1 MAELHDSFGES
12 MEKAGYERASDS
24 DSSFSGG
31 GGWREDNSSDSY
43 RSTSD
48 RWNDHKSR
56 YGKDK
61 VYTDAFNERR
71 NNSSWSGG
79 HSAISRT
86 ISEKYHSLSNGQM
99 SAVVP
104 EKDQKT
110 LTGGL
115 FGKSYSN
122 APYSER
128 TPSIFDRNIR
138 GSMTLNNGDVWSSDP
153 QYSSVRERA
162 DINSYD
168 RIKRGEE
175 LNLIGRAV
183 GGVSSGVGGVATT
196 LGGAIAEG
204 AANFGLSH
212 VGDLSRQFK
221 SNQEQ
226 AYYDSL
232 TPEGKAYYD
241 TRVDFIDKSYKNAR
255 EKYETN
261 DKWIDRGI
269 SAAQV
274 GLSTLGPP
282 GAMLGAGIGLLGKT
296 INKKDTMTK
305 SLRDLTETLNS
316 NTLNNHIAQQ
326 NELAEKERQAYKEFM
341 AGRDLR
347 SDNTQPKGILNTMH
361 NRMQNIEPD
370 KQVKT
375 NDVPNLRNYWANI
388 IVS

>member
-71 NNSSWSGG
+71 NNSSWRGG

-99 SAVVP
+99 SAAVP

-138 GSMTLNNGDVWSSDP
+138 GSMTLNNGDAWSSDP
-153 QYSSVRERA
+153 QYLSVRDQA
-162 DINSYD
+162 TINSHD
-168 RIKRGEE
+168 RLKRGEE

-204 AANFGLSH
+204 AANLGLSH

-269 SAAQV
+269 TAAQV

-282 GAMLGAGIGLLGKT
+282 GAMLASGIGLLGKA

-316 NTLNNHIAQQ
+316 NALNNHIAQQ

-341 AGRDLR
+341 AGRNLR

>member
-99 SAVVP
+99 SAAVP

-183 GGVSSGVGGVATT
+183 GGVFSGVGGAATT
-196 LGGAIAEG
+196 PVGKIAES
-204 AANFGLSH
+204 AANLGLSH

-269 SAAQV
+269 TAAQV

-282 GAMLGAGIGLLGKT
+282 GAMLASGIGLLGKA

-316 NTLNNHIAQQ
+316 NALNNHIAQQ
-326 NELAEKERQAYKEFM
+326 NELAKKERQAYKEFM
-341 AGRDLR
+341 AGRNLR

>member
-99 SAVVP
+99 SAAVP

-138 GSMTLNNGDVWSSDP
+138 GSMTLNNGDAWSSDP
-153 QYSSVRERA
+153 QYLSVRDQA
-162 DINSYD
+162 TINSHD
-168 RIKRGEE
+168 RLKRGEE

-204 AANFGLSH
+204 AANLGLSH

-269 SAAQV
+269 TAAQV

-282 GAMLGAGIGLLGKT
+282 GAMLASGIGLLGKA

-316 NTLNNHIAQQ
+316 NALNNHIAQQ
-326 NELAEKERQAYKEFM
+326 NELAKKERQAYKEFM
-341 AGRDLR
+341 AGRNLR

>member
-99 SAVVP
+99 SAAVP

-183 GGVSSGVGGVATT
+183 GGV
-196 LGGAIAEG
+196 
-204 AANFGLSH
+204 F
-212 VGDLSRQFK
+212 
-221 SNQEQ
+221 
-226 AYYDSL
+226 
-232 TPEGKAYYD
+232 
-241 TRVDFIDKSYKNAR
+241 
-255 EKYETN
+255 
-261 DKWIDRGI
+261 
-269 SAAQV
+269 
-274 GLSTLGPP
+274 
-282 GAMLGAGIGLLGKT
+282 
-296 INKKDTMTK
+296 
-305 SLRDLTETLNS
+305 
-316 NTLNNHIAQQ
+316 
-326 NELAEKERQAYKEFM
+326 
-341 AGRDLR
+341 
-347 SDNTQPKGILNTMH
+347 
-361 NRMQNIEPD
+361 
-370 KQVKT
+370 
-375 NDVPNLRNYWANI
+375 
-388 IVS
+388 

>member
-99 SAVVP
+99 SAAVP

-183 GGVSSGVGGVATT
+183 GGVFSGVGGAATT
-196 LGGAIAEG
+196 PVGKIAES

-241 TRVDFIDKSYKNAR
+241 TRVDFIDKSYKNIQ

-274 GLSTLGPP
+274 GLSALGPP
-282 GAMLGAGIGLLGKT
+282 GAMLASGIGLLGKA

-316 NTLNNHIAQQ
+316 NALNNHIAQQ

-375 NDVPNLRNYWANI
+375 NDIPNLRNYWANI

>member
-71 NNSSWSGG
+71 NNSSWRGG

-99 SAVVP
+99 SAAVP

-138 GSMTLNNGDVWSSDP
+138 GSMTLNNGDAWSSDP
-153 QYSSVRERA
+153 QYLSVRDQA
-162 DINSYD
+162 TINSHD
-168 RIKRGEE
+168 RLKRGEE

-204 AANFGLSH
+204 AANLGLSH

-269 SAAQV
+269 TAAQV

-282 GAMLGAGIGLLGKT
+282 GAMLASGIGLLGKA

-316 NTLNNHIAQQ
+316 NALNNHIAQQ
-326 NELAEKERQAYKEFM
+326 NELAKKERQAYKEFM
-341 AGRDLR
+341 AGRNLR

>member
-99 SAVVP
+99 SAAVP

-138 GSMTLNNGDVWSSDP
+138 GSMTLNNGDAWSSDP
-153 QYSSVRERA
+153 QYLSVRDQA
-162 DINSYD
+162 TINSHD
-168 RIKRGEE
+168 RLKRGEE

-204 AANFGLSH
+204 AANLGLSH

-269 SAAQV
+269 TAAQV

-282 GAMLGAGIGLLGKT
+282 GAMLASGIGLLGKA

-316 NTLNNHIAQQ
+316 NALNNHIAQQ
-326 NELAEKERQAYKEFM
+326 NELAKKERQAYKEFM
-341 AGRDLR
+341 AGRNLR

-375 NDVPNLRNYWANI
+375 SDVPNLRNYWANI

>member
-1 MAELHDSFGES
+1 MV
-12 MEKAGYERASDS
+12 K
-24 DSSFSGG
+24 
-31 GGWREDNSSDSY
+31 
-43 RSTSD
+43 RSPIFI
-48 RWNDHKSR
+48 RSR
-56 YGKDK
+56 PG
-61 VYTDAFNERR
+61 
-71 NNSSWSGG
+71 
-79 HSAISRT
+79 
-86 ISEKYHSLSNGQM
+86 
-99 SAVVP
+99 
-104 EKDQKT
+104 
-110 LTGGL
+110 
-115 FGKSYSN
+115 
-122 APYSER
+122 
-128 TPSIFDRNIR
+128 
-138 GSMTLNNGDVWSSDP
+138 
-153 QYSSVRERA
+153 
-162 DINSYD
+162 
-168 RIKRGEE
+168 
-175 LNLIGRAV
+175 LIGRAV
-183 GGVSSGVGGVATT
+183 GGVFSGVGGAATT
-196 LGGAIAEG
+196 PVGKIAEG
-204 AANFGLSH
+204 AANLGLSH

-255 EKYETN
+255 EKYETS

-269 SAAQV
+269 TAAQV
-274 GLSTLGPP
+274 GLSALGPP
-282 GAMLGAGIGLLGKT
+282 GAMLASGIGLLGKA

-316 NTLNNHIAQQ
+316 NALNNHIAQQ
-326 NELAEKERQAYKEFM
+326 NELAKKERQAYKEFM

>member
-99 SAVVP
+99 SAAAP

-122 APYSER
+122 APYSAREDWDNVGFFTSDER
-128 TPSIFDRNIR
+128 LRDIAHHNAMEDKTKKYAGDTVGNVVSTLMGVAGEPVSKGAAITQGITQLGVSKAGTIADKFKDKEKILEKMTPS
-138 GSMTLNNGDVWSSDP
+138 
-153 QYSSVRERA
+153 Q
-162 DINSYD
+162 
-168 RIKRGEE
+168 
-175 LNLIGRAV
+175 
-183 GGVSSGVGGVATT
+183 
-196 LGGAIAEG
+196 
-204 AANFGLSH
+204 
-212 VGDLSRQFK
+212 
-221 SNQEQ
+221 
-226 AYYDSL
+226 
-232 TPEGKAYYD
+232 
-241 TRVDFIDKSYKNAR
+241 
-255 EKYETN
+255 
-261 DKWIDRGI
+261 
-269 SAAQV
+269 
-274 GLSTLGPP
+274 
-282 GAMLGAGIGLLGKT
+282 
-296 INKKDTMTK
+296 
-305 SLRDLTETLNS
+305 
-316 NTLNNHIAQQ
+316 
-326 NELAEKERQAYKEFM
+326 RQAYRSNYHAAQNFYDEDMDSFGSRFAGGLATVAGAIGYAANPTLGSFVGTGAKTIADSWRHNHALEHAAEKLNSPALKGEIANQKDAIARASKEDRERRAM
-341 AGRDLR
+341 DG
-347 SDNTQPKGILNTMH
+347 SNEQYKPGILGS
-361 NRMQNIEPD
+361 MQQRLNPI
-370 KQVKT
+370 KT
-375 NDVPNLRNYWANI
+375 ENEDYNEIPQLINLWNN
-388 IVS
+388 VSIR

>member
-99 SAVVP
+99 STVVP

-138 GSMTLNNGDVWSSDP
+138 GSMTLNNGDAWSSDP
-153 QYSSVRERA
+153 QYSSVRDQA
-162 DINSYD
+162 TINSHD
-168 RIKRGEE
+168 RLKRGEE

-183 GGVSSGVGGVATT
+183 GGVFSGVGGVATT
-196 LGGAIAEG
+196 PVGKIAEG
-204 AANFGLSH
+204 AANLGLSH

-241 TRVDFIDKSYKNAR
+241 TRVDFIDKSYKNIQ

-274 GLSTLGPP
+274 GLSALGPP
-282 GAMLGAGIGLLGKT
+282 GAMLASGIGLLGKA

-316 NTLNNHIAQQ
+316 NALNNHIAQQ
-326 NELAEKERQAYKEFM
+326 NELAKKERQAYKEFM
-341 AGRDLR
+341 AGRDLH

-375 NDVPNLRNYWANI
+375 NDIPNLRNYWANI

>member
-99 SAVVP
+99 STAVP

-183 GGVSSGVGGVATT
+183 GGVFSGVGGAATT
-196 LGGAIAEG
+196 PVGKIAES

-241 TRVDFIDKSYKNAR
+241 TRVDFINKSYKNAR

-269 SAAQV
+269 TAAQV
-274 GLSTLGPP
+274 GLSALGPP
-282 GAMLGAGIGLLGKT
+282 GAMLGSGIGLLGKA

-316 NTLNNHIAQQ
+316 NALNNHIAQQ
-326 NELAEKERQAYKEFM
+326 NELAEKERQALWLGVIY
-341 AGRDLR
+341 AV
-347 SDNTQPKGILNTMH
+347 TIH
-361 NRMQNIEPD
+361 NQ
-370 KQVKT
+370 KA
-375 NDVPNLRNYWANI
+375 Y
-388 IVS
+388 

>member
-71 NNSSWSGG
+71 NNSSWRGG

-138 GSMTLNNGDVWSSDP
+138 GSMTLNNGDAWSSDP
-153 QYSSVRERA
+153 QYLSVRDQA
-162 DINSYD
+162 TINSHD
-168 RIKRGEE
+168 RLKRGEE

-183 GGVSSGVGGVATT
+183 GGVFSGVGGAATT
-196 LGGAIAEG
+196 PVGKIAEG
-204 AANFGLSH
+204 AANLGLSH

-232 TPEGKAYYD
+232 TSEGKAYYD

-269 SAAQV
+269 TAAQV

-282 GAMLGAGIGLLGKT
+282 GAMLASGIGLLGKAL
-296 INKKDTMTK
+296 NKKDTMTK

-316 NTLNNHIAQQ
+316 NALNNHIAQQ
-326 NELAEKERQAYKEFM
+326 NELAKKERQAYKEFM
-341 AGRDLR
+341 AGRNLR

>member
-79 HSAISRT
+79 HSTISRT

-99 SAVVP
+99 SAAVP

-183 GGVSSGVGGVATT
+183 GGVFSGVGGAATT
-196 LGGAIAEG
+196 PVGKIAES

-241 TRVDFIDKSYKNAR
+241 TRVDFINKSYKNAR

-269 SAAQV
+269 TAAQV
-274 GLSTLGPP
+274 GLSALGPP
-282 GAMLGAGIGLLGKT
+282 GAMLGSGIGLLGKA

-316 NTLNNHIAQQ
+316 NALNNHIAQQ

-361 NRMQNIEPD
+361 NRMQNIDPD

-375 NDVPNLRNYWANI
+375 SDVPNLRNYWANI

>member
-1 MAELHDSFGES
+1 MGYSDRGEWEDDYDSYDTLGEIEVTADDAEDDYGGWGPSDVDDR
-12 MEKAGYERASDS
+12 YDRSDS
-24 DSSFSGG
+24 DE
-31 GGWREDNSSDSY
+31 RYNQ
-43 RSTSD
+43 SD
-48 RWNDHKSR
+48 RADLKDNAILSSISKARLWKYAKNKPLLGEENDLLSGELIR
-56 YGKDK
+56 SKD
-61 VYTDAFNERR
+61 FNPIE
-71 NNSSWSGG
+71 
-79 HSAISRT
+79 H
-86 ISEKYHSLSNGQM
+86 
-99 SAVVP
+99 
-104 EKDQKT
+104 
-110 LTGGL
+110 
-115 FGKSYSN
+115 
-122 APYSER
+122 

-138 GSMTLNNGDVWSSDP
+138 GSMTLNNGDAWSSDP
-153 QYSSVRERA
+153 QYSSVLDQA
-162 DINSYD
+162 TINSYD
-168 RIKRGEE
+168 RIERGEK

-183 GGVSSGVGGVATT
+183 GGVFSGVGGVATT
-196 LGGAIAEG
+196 PVGKIAEG

-226 AYYDSL
+226 SYYDSL

-269 SAAQV
+269 TAAQV
-274 GLSTLGPP
+274 GLSALGPP
-282 GAMLGAGIGLLGKT
+282 GAMLGSGIGLLGKA

-305 SLRDLTETLNS
+305 SLRDLRETLNS
-316 NTLNNHIAQQ
+316 NALNNHIAQQ

-361 NRMQNIEPD
+361 NRMQNIDPD

-375 NDVPNLRNYWANI
+375 SDVPNLRNYWANI

>member
-1 MAELHDSFGES
+1 
-12 MEKAGYERASDS
+12 MEKAGYEQASDS

-71 NNSSWSGG
+71 NNSSWRGG

-138 GSMTLNNGDVWSSDP
+138 GSMTLNNGDAWSSDP
-153 QYSSVRERA
+153 QYLSVRDQA
-162 DINSYD
+162 TINSHD
-168 RIKRGEE
+168 RLKRGEE

-204 AANFGLSH
+204 AANLGLSH

-269 SAAQV
+269 TAAQV
-274 GLSTLGPP
+274 GLSALGPP
-282 GAMLGAGIGLLGKT
+282 GAMLASGIGLLGKA

-316 NTLNNHIAQQ
+316 NALNNHIAQQ
-326 NELAEKERQAYKEFM
+326 NELAKKERQAYKEFM
-341 AGRDLR
+341 AGRNLR

-375 NDVPNLRNYWANI
+375 SDVPNLRNYWANI